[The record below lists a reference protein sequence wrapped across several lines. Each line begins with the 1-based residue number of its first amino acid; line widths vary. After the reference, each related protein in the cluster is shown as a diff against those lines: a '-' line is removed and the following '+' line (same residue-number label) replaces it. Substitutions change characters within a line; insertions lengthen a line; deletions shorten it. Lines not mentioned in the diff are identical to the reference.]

1 MTPPQDPRGRPL
13 NLVYPEQTQWF
24 FNVLSKTTHPRL
36 RSFYHKEDSRKK
48 GDKGKKDWWSNE
60 LALQCQL
67 EERAVYIVIGDG
79 GDEDASIVSQPATFG
94 EWDNVSRAEQASFDW
109 AAHNLPRPTMA
120 NWSSETEKT
129 SLHFFFVYTE
139 PVTDIWRWRLLQ
151 WRLIRLVQ
159 SDPSIENPSR
169 VMRVPG
175 YKYAHPAEAR
185 GWVSIDP
192 SISSGQKV
200 HFAELE
206 NRIWQAEQQRGWD
219 VAGAVPGGMWKRF
232 GDELRTRFGLEQP
245 IEPKPVQQAAPTPSP
260 APSPTA
266 KPSLAGA
273 PPEPSSTYAPATLDD
288 IREALSH
295 IPPRGSVPGTY
306 KTRDRN
312 ILWGLAAA
320 LEAIGRPRE
329 EAAALVEAAGWKD
342 WEPMQILGTG
352 GQYINEST
360 FWFHA
365 RENGFRPARQF
376 RVPTGIAPPEPQAV
390 PSIFLE
396 QRLREAID
404 LPETEVALLI
414 ADFSKEVG
422 VHAIELKKIL
432 EGLKGREQARFEIE
446 QEVQAIEARQHQSKL
461 SELITLGYLFPAIVA
476 NALKTRT
483 RYLPSDPVSIAI
495 PYLTGQ
501 SSLLKLGT
509 RLLAVSVSGMEVPL
523 NLFSVLVAQSGGK
536 KSPLKRAVI
545 DEPLKELQE
554 QAMAGNERRLL
565 NWKHENEG
573 VKDKDKTA
581 KPAPAY
587 VHVSKVTPEVLAQ
600 QMMYQEVAGLGMLLM
615 RDEFSGLIG
624 SIDQYKQSGKGDG
637 MQQFLELF
645 EGDGDISLFKT
656 IDNVHFK
663 ASHLSIYSN
672 SQKKVIAQYMKSGDE
687 KGMWARFCMAP
698 LPAVIIEMPPVDDPE
713 EERELEVARRVLR
726 DVSKTIYTMPK
737 RIMRFAPDARAL
749 FSRYEAQQY
758 KLTVANDDS
767 IGSLHGKSAGKVA
780 RIAGILHCIEMAAS
794 ILETGE
800 PGRPPLQI
808 PLADLDK
815 AINLVNHMNAWMISL
830 VKEDGDEASGA
841 GILNKVLAI
850 AKRKAQPVAYRDIL
864 MSWQKASRSSINK
877 QIITEVFEALA
888 KSGQGS
894 IDGDG
899 KFSA

>member
-1 MTPPQDPRGRPL
+1 MQTRP
-13 NLVYPEQTQWF
+13 EADRF
-24 FNVLSKTTHPRL
+24 FAMLGKTTHPRA
-36 RSFYHKEDSRKK
+36 RGFFHKTDARRQ
-48 GDKGKKDWWSNE
+48 GDRGKADYWSPE
-60 LALQCQL
+60 LVAIWEQ
-67 EERAVYIVIGDG
+67 EGRGIYSVINDG
-79 GDEDASIVSQPATFG
+79 GDTDASILHANATFG
-94 EWDNVSRAEQASFDW
+94 EWDGATRAQQAAFDW
-109 AAHNLPRPTMA
+109 TAAGLYRPTMA
-120 NWSSETEKT
+120 IWTSQAIDA
-129 SLHFFFVYTE
+129 SLHFYWCYTKPLE
-139 PVTDIWRWRLLQ
+139 DLWRWRLLQ
-151 WRLIRLVQ
+151 WRIIQLLK

-169 VMRVPG
+169 IMRVPG
-175 YKYAHPAEAR
+175 CIYPGK
-185 GWVSIDP
+185 GVSEIDY
-192 SISSGQKV
+192 SISTGAKV
-200 HFAELE
+200 DFYELE
-206 NRIWQAEQQRGWD
+206 NQVFCAEQRQGLAL
-219 VAGAVPGGMWKRF
+219 AGAVPDSAWKRF
-232 GDELRTRFGLEQP
+232 VGELRDRFGLEP
-245 IEPKPVQQAAPTPSP
+245 PT
-260 APSPTA
+260 PSPTA

-273 PPEPSSTYAPATLDD
+273 PLEPSSAYAPATLDD

-376 RVPTGIAPPEPQAV
+376 RVPTGIARPEPQAV

-461 SELITLGYLFPAIVA
+461 SELITLGYLFPAIIA

-509 RLLAVSVSGMEVPL
+509 RLLAVSVSGIEVPL

-554 QAMAGNERRLL
+554 HAMAGNERRLL

-808 PLADLDK
+808 PLTDLDK

-830 VKEDGDEASGA
+830 VKEDSDEASGA

-877 QIITEVFEALA
+877 QIITEVFEVLA